1 MKCPICGNE
10 IKLISF
16 SDGEFYF
23 CWLDDVKYVKED
35 LERNPINQ

>member
-10 IKLISF
+10 IKLINLG
-16 SDGEFYF
+16 DDQYYF
-23 CWLDDVKYVKED
+23 CWLDDAKYVKED